1 LDDKTPPRITENTM
15 SMHQLLQAPLI
26 SPTQTVIG
34 DWIDYNG
41 HLNMAF
47 YNVIFDRAVDHFY
60 DLLGVGAKYTKSGA
74 GSCFT
79 MEVHV
84 HYLNEV
90 SLDDELELH
99 LQLLDYDP
107 KRLHYF
113 QQMYHKEQGYLA
125 ATSEQLA
132 LHVDMTTRRAG
143 EFPQHIIDKLDAMS
157 EPHKALAVP
166 AQVGHQIGIKRK

>member
-1 LDDKTPPRITENTM
+1 MPSHPLET
-15 SMHQLLQAPLI
+15 APLI
-26 SPTQTVIG
+26 SPTQTVIE

-60 DLLGVGAKYTKSGA
+60 DLLGVGAQYTESGA

-79 MEVHV
+79 MEIHV

-90 SLDDELELH
+90 SLDDDLELH
-99 LQLLDYDP
+99 LQLLDYDR

-113 QQMYHKEQGYLA
+113 QQMYHKDQGYLA

-132 LHVDMTTRRAG
+132 LHVDMSTRRAG
-143 EFPQHIIDKLDAMS
+143 EFPQHILNTLDAMANT
-157 EPHKALAVP
+157 HLRLDVP
-166 AQVGHQIGIKRK
+166 TQVGHRIGIKRN

>member
-1 LDDKTPPRITENTM
+1 MQPNPLM
-15 SMHQLLQAPLI
+15 QAPLI
-26 SPTQTVIG
+26 SPTQNVIE

-60 DLLGVGAKYTKSGA
+60 DLLGVGSIYARSGA

-79 MEVHV
+79 LEVHV

-90 SLDDELELH
+90 SLNDELELH
-99 LQLLDYDP
+99 LQLLNYDK
-107 KRLHYF
+107 KRLHFF
-113 QQMYHKEQGYLA
+113 QQIYHKTQGHLA

-132 LHVDMTTRRAG
+132 LHVDMNTRRSG
-143 EFPQHIIDKLDAMS
+143 EFPKHVVNSLDF
-157 EPHKALAVP
+157 KAVNHLKQP
-166 AQVGHQIGIKRK
+166 APP